1 MYQNVRITEAFTVI
15 PERLRT
21 PVAVIVTMESY
32 LAGFVLRGQPA
43 QECQLHV
50 HLDTDAAL
58 NPPAGWMV
66 DTPPSQTVRSAG
78 RCVSTGLQAAVNGQ
92 QTSKWEIVVH
102 IMCTILVVH
111 LFVISVI
118 VALTEDKVQVK

>member
-58 NPPAGWMV
+58 NPPAG
-66 DTPPSQTVRSAG
+66 
-78 RCVSTGLQAAVNGQ
+78 
-92 QTSKWEIVVH
+92 
-102 IMCTILVVH
+102 
-111 LFVISVI
+111 
-118 VALTEDKVQVK
+118 